1 VSYDLRTKTENVTV
15 LDLNGELDRH
25 VGLKKL
31 TAAIGKIKPSS
42 RTRLVLN
49 FKGVTYICSEA
60 VGLVCALTEEIRK
73 VGGRAACCALTGL
86 PRDVFDI
93 LGVSKI
99 LPLHATEED
108 ATKAL
113 R

>member
-1 VSYDLRTKTENVTV
+1 
-15 LDLNGELDRH
+15 
-25 VGLKKL
+25 VGM
-31 TAAIGKIKPSS
+31 
-42 RTRLVLN
+42 
-49 FKGVTYICSEA
+49 
-60 VGLVCALTEEIRK
+60 VCALAEEIRK
-73 VGGRAACCALTGL
+73 AGGRAACCALTGL

-108 ATKAL
+108 AAKAL